1 MYGPGKLIQ
10 EQRSN
15 IVAGFSSEKEIV
27 NKMKKRSDFLPVSQ
41 ALDNVFNMLIMFQ
54 NEMYI
59 TPHTDVNAL
68 ASINGKA
75 TIMSEK
81 AFMKKYPTGKLPKK
95 SKEQGKTFICRR
107 GCNTQ
112 STIYTDE
119 FDWENLRHSTLGDME
134 KLVEWIK
141 SGTQSNKKRKPG
153 RPSKK
158 DEDYRGGHVDD
169 EDAELE
175 TPRKKQ
181 KHSNVSTPRKVRTPS
196 KLLTPSHKRYTIS
209 MIYSLLC

>member
-1 MYGPGKLIQ
+1 VYGPGKLIQ

-27 NKMKKRSDFLPVSQ
+27 NKTKKRSDFLPVSQ

-119 FDWENLRHSTLGDME
+119 FDWENLRHSTLEDME